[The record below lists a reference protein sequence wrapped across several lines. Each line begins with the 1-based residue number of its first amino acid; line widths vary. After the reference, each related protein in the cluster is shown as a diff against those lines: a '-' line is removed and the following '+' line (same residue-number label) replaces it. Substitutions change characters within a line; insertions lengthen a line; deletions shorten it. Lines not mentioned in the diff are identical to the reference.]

1 MSSQHALFITQCN
14 IGYLATI
21 ALVALLLWDCVT
33 TIIRAHDNG
42 RTSDILRTFI
52 VISGQLVT

>member
-21 ALVALLLWDCVT
+21 ALVALLLWDCVNTIVKILHWDRTVT
-33 TIIRAHDNG
+33 TLFNQI
-42 RTSDILRTFI
+42 
-52 VISGQLVT
+52 